1 MLSVQTS
8 QYSSLRFVG
17 FMMNCAGDVEREDSL
32 SFVFLIFTVSFPRL
46 KRKKKVNQKCMRLR
60 ISKLTWYITIGNIR
74 KFYLKIGF

>member
-32 SFVFLIFTVSFPRL
+32 SFVFLIFTVSKFS
-46 KRKKKVNQKCMRLR
+46 KIKKKKK
-60 ISKLTWYITIGNIR
+60 SKSEVYALEN
-74 KFYLKIGF
+74 F

>member
-32 SFVFLIFTVSFPRL
+32 SFVFLIFTVSKFS
-46 KRKKKVNQKCMRLR
+46 KIKKKK
-60 ISKLTWYITIGNIR
+60 K
-74 KFYLKIGF
+74 K